1 MSRKRRNFSPEF
13 KAKIV
18 LESIRGEKEINE
30 LALEHQIQPNL
41 IRNWKKEFIA
51 NASNVFY
58 AKSDEKSKESLNEL
72 ESENDELAKKLGRLT
87 IEVDWLK
94 KKSKEIL
101 GSDYE
106 SKFSKKPSR
115 K

>member
-13 KAKIV
+13 KAKVV
-18 LESIRGEKEINE
+18 LEAIRGEKEINE
-30 LALEHQIQPNL
+30 LASEYQIQPNL

-51 NASNVFY
+51 NASNVFDT
-58 AKSDEKSKESLNEL
+58 KVDEKAKEALDEL

-87 IEVDWLK
+87 VEVDWLK
-94 KKSKEIL
+94 KKSKEVI
-101 GSDYE
+101 GPDYE
-106 SKFSKKPSR
+106 SKFSKKPSG

>member
-18 LESIRGEKEINE
+18 LEAIRGEKEINE
-30 LALEHQIQPNL
+30 LASEHQIQPNL

-51 NASNVFY
+51 NASSVFD
-58 AKSDEKSKESLNEL
+58 AKADEKAKEALDEL

-87 IEVDWLK
+87 VEVDWMK
-94 KKSKEIL
+94 KKSKEII
-101 GSDYE
+101 GPDYE
-106 SKFSKKPSR
+106 SKFSKKPSG